1 MVRMPCPR
9 RVRDDLSSAENLEIY
24 VTALLSLPL
33 AALGAL
39 DVAGGKVLAA
49 ATLSTLA
56 PAVAG
61 GDAVFTLRLD
71 RDGHWYR
78 HLQAEFD
85 RVREY
90 GRPVG
95 TSDGFRE

>member
-9 RVRDDLSSAENLEIY
+9 RVRGDLSSAENLEIY

-49 ATLSTLA
+49 ATLATLA
-56 PAVAG
+56 R
-61 GDAVFTLRLD
+61 TLRLD
-71 RDGHWYR
+71 RDGHWYQ
-78 HLQAEFD
+78 HFQAEFD

-90 GRPVG
+90 GRPVD